1 MKCSIFIFG
10 SKFSLKVLDKGRLW
24 TVVILDVAES

>member
-10 SKFSLKVLDKGRLW
+10 KRFALKVLDEGRLL
-24 TVVILDVAES
+24 TVAVLDVAES

>member
-10 SKFSLKVLDKGRLW
+10 RRFALKVLGDGRLL
-24 TVVILDVAES
+24 TVAVLDVAES

>member
-10 SKFSLKVLDKGRLW
+10 RRFALKVLCDGRLL
-24 TVVILDVAES
+24 TVAVLDVAES

>member
-10 SKFSLKVLDKGRLW
+10 SKFALKVLDEGRLL
-24 TVVILDVAES
+24 TVVVLDVAES

>member
-10 SKFSLKVLDKGRLW
+10 KIFALKVLDDGRLW
-24 TVVILDVAES
+24 TVAVLDVAES

>member
-10 SKFSLKVLDKGRLW
+10 KRFALKVLDEGRLW
-24 TVVILDVAES
+24 TVAVQDVAES

>member
-10 SKFSLKVLDKGRLW
+10 KRFALKVLDEGRIL
-24 TVVILDVAES
+24 TVAVLDVAES